1 MPNPTTA
8 SPVTR
13 TLHIGEDVEIT
24 LYSFVYYPM
33 WFWVVIA
40 VGFTFC
46 TISCAVWFFCAMA
59 RLRKEKP
66 CNHPVYEARTIITK
80 DGEEKPADKT
90 QKSEKHC
97 KKVGALSEAES
108 LAKSFKSVRSK
119 KSTKSSRKSA
129 KSTKSS
135 HKSGKSMKKKTS
147 KEENVDEP
155 RNADENQEDHGGQK
169 GDAKSGKSRKSSR
182 TDGGRDGE
190 MFVVDMDQHE
200 IQRENNGENVL
211 KKLAS
216 SFLIWRK

>member
-1 MPNPTTA
+1 M
-8 SPVTR
+8 
-13 TLHIGEDVEIT
+13 
-24 LYSFVYYPM
+24 
-33 WFWVVIA
+33 
-40 VGFTFC
+40 
-46 TISCAVWFFCAMA
+46 
-59 RLRKEKP
+59 
-66 CNHPVYEARTIITK
+66 YEARTIITK

-155 RNADENQEDHGGQK
+155 RNADENQEEHGGQK
-169 GDAKSGKSRKSSR
+169 ADAKSGKSRKSSR
-182 TDGGRDGE
+182 TDGGREGARC
-190 MFVVDMDQHE
+190 VVDMDQHE
-200 IQRENNGENVL
+200 VERENTGENVL
-211 KKLAS
+211 KKV
-216 SFLIWRK
+216 SFLEGSICALPEFSSVERTCKRALLKIEWLRSKCALPEFRSAHLLLLARHA